1 MKKGRRY
8 IEPELGK
15 GDKKGKNIKPK
26 KTSGFIFDGKSRP
39 VDDVYRENWKV
50 IFGKQEKTTAEKENE
65 EYLEEIKNKL

>member
-15 GDKKGKNIKPK
+15 GDEKGKNIKPK
-26 KTSGFIFDGKSRP
+26 KTKGFAWDGKSRP

-50 IFGKQEKTTAEKENE
+50 IFGKNDK
-65 EYLEEIKNKL
+65 